1 MSKKTDKNIVA
12 ERHVNTLALAW
23 EVRESYLYGK
33 ASEDVS
39 KMVPQNEY
47 RLGQDGGGNTQW
59 PEIAGWAE
67 CNAVFHLLPTPVGQ
81 GFY

>member
-23 EVRESYLYGK
+23 EVKESYLYGK

-47 RLGQDGGGNTQW
+47 RLGQDGGGTPSGQK
-59 PEIAGWAE
+59 
-67 CNAVFHLLPTPVGQ
+67 LLGGQ
-81 GFY
+81 NVMLCSTSYLHQ